1 VRSYHVSAADPN
13 QADPASASLVI
24 RVDQPDGVT
33 NHKGGC
39 SVLVLTAIF
48 YVALGD
54 GGGAGDPFGN
64 GQNINSLLAKMLR
77 LNVNGDDFPADP
89 TRNYAIP
96 ADNPFVGTAGADEI
110 WAFGLR
116 NPFRDSFDDG
126 LGTFFIA
133 DVGQATWEEIDIG
146 QLGANYGWNAFE
158 GPAPF
163 PGGGPAVGPTTAPI
177 FSYDHT
183 VGQSII
189 GGYVYRGPSE
199 GLQGQYFFADFV
211 AGKIFT
217 LRFDGGQW
225 VATDRTSQVIPDAGA
240 INNRSART
248 VPATFISPIS
258 PTVRCSG

>member
-1 VRSYHVSAADPN
+1 
-13 QADPASASLVI
+13 
-24 RVDQPDGVT
+24 
-33 NHKGGC
+33 
-39 SVLVLTAIF
+39 
-48 YVALGD
+48 
-54 GGGAGDPFGN
+54 
-64 GQNINSLLAKMLR
+64 
-77 LNVNGDDFPADP
+77 
-89 TRNYAIP
+89 
-96 ADNPFVGTAGADEI
+96 
-110 WAFGLR
+110 
-116 NPFRDSFDDG
+116 
-126 LGTFFIA
+126 
-133 DVGQATWEEIDIG
+133 
-146 QLGANYGWNAFE
+146 
-158 GPAPF
+158 
-163 PGGGPAVGPTTAPI
+163 VGPTTAPI